1 MIETTKL
8 TTDQLLERA
17 SNKLEAKLFF
27 AHKSLQEIELEIAG
41 VIASKISNDILRKSY
56 QAQSNEVQTLTYLFD
71 IIEKKVD
78 ERDFIYTHLKGI

>member
-27 AHKSLQEIELEIAG
+27 AYKELQEIELEIEG
-41 VIASKISNDILRKSY
+41 VIPSKM
-56 QAQSNEVQTLTYLFD
+56 
-71 IIEKKVD
+71 
-78 ERDFIYTHLKGI
+78 